1 MPNAKRLPSGN
12 WQVKVYSHTEY
23 VDGKPKRI
31 RECFTAATKAEAEY
45 QAALF
50 KRENKRKT
58 DCDLTLGDAMQGY
71 IDSKDGILSPATIR
85 GYKSMKR
92 VYLQELQKMSL
103 YKIKNLDIQIAL
115 NQEKKKSDLS
125 AKTMKNIAGFVSAS
139 IGLYREHFR
148 FKLTLP

>member
-50 KRENKRKT
+50 KRENR
-58 DCDLTLGDAMQGY
+58 L
-71 IDSKDGILSPATIR
+71 
-85 GYKSMKR
+85 
-92 VYLQELQKMSL
+92 
-103 YKIKNLDIQIAL
+103 
-115 NQEKKKSDLS
+115 
-125 AKTMKNIAGFVSAS
+125 
-139 IGLYREHFR
+139 
-148 FKLTLP
+148 